1 MESTVVIQIENVT
14 KRFAKEVAV
23 KNVSFDVCKGDVIC
37 LLGPSGAGKST
48 LIRLI
53 IGAISADEGQI
64 SFGDIVVPNLSLLG
78 NIGYMPQNDALYD
91 DLSGEDNLAF
101 FASLSKMSK
110 QEVAAQIDIVLEITD
125 LINHRKKMVRNYSG
139 GMKKRLSL
147 AIALLSDPDV
157 LLLDEPTVGIDP
169 MLRRIIWDQ
178 FHQMKANGK
187 TIIIS
192 THVMDEVTECDKAA
206 LLYDGQLIHYDAVD
220 NLIALTPNG
229 RIEELFLNAA
239 EKKGMMA

>member
-1 MESTVVIQIENVT
+1 
-14 KRFAKEVAV
+14 
-23 KNVSFDVCKGDVIC
+23 
-37 LLGPSGAGKST
+37 
-48 LIRLI
+48 
-53 IGAISADEGQI
+53 
-64 SFGDIVVPNLSLLG
+64 
-78 NIGYMPQNDALYD
+78 MPQNDALYD
-91 DLSGEDNLAF
+91 DLSGEENLAF
-101 FASLSKMSK
+101 FARLSKMPTQK
-110 QEVAAQIDIVLEITD
+110 ITTQIDKVLNLTD
-125 LINHRKKMVRNYSG
+125 LSNHRKKLVRNYSG

-147 AIALLSDPDV
+147 AIALLADPDV

-206 LLYDGQLIHYDAVD
+206 LLYDGQLIHYDVVD
-220 NLIALTPNG
+220 KLIALTPNG

-239 EKKGMMA
+239 QKKGMMA

>member
-1 MESTVVIQIENVT
+1 MDSKIVIQIENVS
-14 KRFAKEVAV
+14 KSFAKEIAV
-23 KNVSFDVCKGDVIC
+23 DNVSFNVHKGDVIC

-53 IGAISADEGQI
+53 IGAISSDHGQI
-64 SFGDIVVPNLSLLG
+64 SFGEVLVPDLSLLG

-91 DLSGEDNLAF
+91 DLSGEENLAF
-101 FASLSKMSK
+101 FARLSKMPK
-110 QEVAAQIDIVLEITD
+110 QKITTQIDKVLNLTD
-125 LINHRKKMVRNYSG
+125 LSNHRKKLVRNYSG

-147 AIALLSDPDV
+147 AIALLADPDV

-206 LLYDGQLIHYDAVD
+206 LLYDGQLIHYDVVD
-220 NLIALTPNG
+220 KLIALTPNG

-239 EKKGMMA
+239 QKKGMMA

>member
-23 KNVSFDVCKGDVIC
+23 KNVSFDVSKGDVIC

-53 IGAISADEGQI
+53 IGAISADEGLI

-110 QEVAAQIDIVLEITD
+110 QEVAAQIDKVLEITD